1 MTDTDISI
9 KRERFDADLAEEIL
23 PVLAEH
29 YEETGLIHAG
39 HLDVNVLFYITAE
52 INGMLRAYVARGP
65 EGIVGYCSMFVVNH
79 PHYQHTV
86 QAMQDALFVNRRF
99 RRLIGPRLIRY
110 VDDCLATE
118 GVAVVHRDS
127 NQRRNI
133 GILLERMGYKVIATS
148 YARRLNCDEPLHI

>member
-23 PVLAEH
+23 PVLAEN

-39 HLDVNVLFYITAE
+39 HLYVNVLFYITAE

-65 EGIVGYCSMFVVNH
+65 EGIVGYCSMFVANH
-79 PHYQHTV
+79 PHYQHTT
-86 QAMQDALFVNRRF
+86 QATQDALFVNRRF
-99 RRLIGPRLIRY
+99 RHLIGPRLIRY

-118 GVAVVHRDS
+118 GVAVVYRQSSRH
-127 NQRRNI
+127 RNI
-133 GILLERMGYKVIATS
+133 GPLLERIGYEPAEVS
-148 YARRLNCDEPLHI
+148 YARRLN